1 MHTLFNPENK
11 FWNFMGKIT
20 DVACMSILW
29 LITSLPIITIG
40 ASTAAFYSFTL
51 DAIQDNEGRVLSSYF
66 SAFRENFKKSTL
78 IWLIQLLAMVFMAV
92 NLFAAWN
99 FYLAKG
105 ALGLGVLSMAL
116 CGMLIV
122 MGTGVFVY
130 PIVVC
135 YDFPVKKII
144 ADSFVMAI
152 RNPHVTVSV
161 LVLFALTGVGVYFVS
176 GLFFFWFGLGI
187 FFSSYFIWGLFM
199 KYAGVTVPKKKK
211 KKNSIDPYL

>member
-51 DAIQDNEGRVLSSYF
+51 DAVTDNEGRVLSSYF

-78 IWLIQLLAMVFMAV
+78 IWLLQLLAMVFIAV

-116 CGMLIV
+116 CGMLVV

-130 PIVVC
+130 PILVC

-176 GLFFFWFGLGI
+176 GLFFFWFGLGV

-199 KYAGVTVPKKKK
+199 KYAGVKVPRKK

>member
-78 IWLIQLLAMVFMAV
+78 IWLIQLLTMVFMAV

>member
-135 YDFPVKKII
+135 YDFPVKKVI

>member
-51 DAIQDNEGRVLSSYF
+51 DAVTDNEGRVLSSYF

-78 IWLIQLLAMVFMAV
+78 IWLLQLLAMVFIAV

-116 CGMLIV
+116 CDMLVV

-130 PIVVC
+130 PILVC

-152 RNPHVTVSV
+152 RNPHVTVTV

-176 GLFFFWFGLGI
+176 GLFFFWFGLGV

-199 KYAGVTVPKKKK
+199 KYAGVKVPRKK

>member
-176 GLFFFWFGLGI
+176 CLFFFWFGLGI

>member
-66 SAFRENFKKSTL
+66 SAIRENFKKSTL